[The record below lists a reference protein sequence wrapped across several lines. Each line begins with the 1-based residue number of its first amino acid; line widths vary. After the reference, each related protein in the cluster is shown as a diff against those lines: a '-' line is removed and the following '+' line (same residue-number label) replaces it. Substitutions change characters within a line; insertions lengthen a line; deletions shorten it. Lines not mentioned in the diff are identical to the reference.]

1 MVTQQQNLFNQGD
14 WGQLKADMSFDEY
27 VSCDSGIVDWDI
39 NLRTNDG
46 WKIYIWCAWGGR

>member
-46 WKIYIWCAWGGR
+46 